1 MKEKYITGDSTDYEK
16 FLTFAKTMEN
26 CIGNPIFHWSC
37 LELKRYFGIDEIL
50 NEQNAEQ
57 IWEKANKYIVDNE
70 YSPKK
75 IISLSNVDVVCTTDS
90 PLDDL
95 KWHKEIKDT
104 NFKTSSSWI

>member
-1 MKEKYITGDSTDYEK
+1 MNKIT
-16 FLTFAKTMEN
+16 
-26 CIGNPIFHWSC
+26 
-37 LELKRYFGIDEIL
+37 
-50 NEQNAEQ
+50 EQ

-104 NFKTSSSWI
+104 NFKTNVVPGFRPDESLSIGTAKFDNFIIKIAEIVWF